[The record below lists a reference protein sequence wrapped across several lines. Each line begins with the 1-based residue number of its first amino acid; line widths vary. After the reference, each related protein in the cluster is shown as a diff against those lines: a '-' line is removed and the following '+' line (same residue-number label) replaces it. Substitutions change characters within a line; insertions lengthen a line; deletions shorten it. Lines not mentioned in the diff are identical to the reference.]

1 MIAAMAR
8 PRVVAGSLLL
18 WAALLAAETT
28 AQLGLKIGSGA
39 IANVAFGWDWLL
51 RAAAAPWLWV
61 GVLAYAISFATWMV
75 ILRRMPLGAAFPL
88 TGLVYVTVLA
98 SSVFLLGEPVL
109 PLQAVGVA
117 LIVGGAT
124 LLGSDAS

>member
-1 MIAAMAR
+1 MMSVLAR
-8 PRVVAGSLLL
+8 PRDFGTSLLL
-18 WAALLAAETT
+18 WSILLAAETT
-28 AQLGLKIGSGA
+28 AQLGLKIGSHA
-39 IANVAFGWDWLL
+39 IEDVAFGWGWLL
-51 RAAAAPWLWV
+51 RAAAAPGIWV
-61 GVLAYAISFATWMV
+61 GVIGYLMSFATWLV

-98 SSVFLLGEPVL
+98 ASVFLLHEPVA

-124 LLGSDAS
+124 LLGFERS

>member
-1 MIAAMAR
+1 MIAATAR
-8 PRVVAGSLLL
+8 PRAIGTSLLL
-18 WAALLAAETT
+18 WTALLSAETT
-28 AQLGLKIGSGA
+28 AQLGLKLGSRA
-39 IANVAFGWDWLL
+39 VENVGFGWEWLL

-61 GVLAYAISFATWMV
+61 GASAYLAAFASWML

-98 SSVFLLGEPVL
+98 TSVFLLGEPL
-109 PLQAVGVA
+109 GPLQAAGVA

-124 LLGSDAS
+124 LLGSERT